1 MLGDWNY
8 LTENK
13 LGPSDQR
20 AQRAWFTGARHVL
33 RRILE
38 DRETPETVAGEVEA
52 IADEANKRL
61 SERPRIRKRR

>member
-1 MLGDWNY
+1 MIGDWNY

-20 AQRAWFTGARHVL
+20 AQRAWFDGARHVL
-33 RRILE
+33 SRILA
-38 DRETPETVAGEVEA
+38 DRAEPETVAGEVEA

-61 SERPRIRKRR
+61 SERPHIRKRR